1 MNFTSVLFHLDRKL
15 SIFEE
20 TIIVAMEEDFHIGDV
35 VCLKWDKTKRF
46 CVSNK
51 FGPDKIEVCYFSEK
65 ENGIAYC
72 VILVEFLT
80 LAPQQE

>member
-1 MNFTSVLFHLDRKL
+1 MKFTNVLFYLDRKL

-51 FGPDKIEVCYFSEK
+51 EGPGKIGVRYFSEK